1 MFLMHSRMLVSE
13 LGLQQDTP
21 PARGFAT
28 YPARI
33 NNSSVKCAQTSV
45 ACAQGGCMHAQRI
58 SNHRVVVGFGKV
70 RGNRPDQRLSE
81 CWQAD
86 SPSATSHAFG
96 RNGSRLPQIHQS
108 RTQSRTPV
116 SCAKSDWIRYRDA
129 EI

>member
-45 ACAQGGCMHAQRI
+45 ACAQGGHACTEDQQ
-58 SNHRVVVGFGKV
+58 SQG
-70 RGNRPDQRLSE
+70 RGWFRERTRESTDQRLSE

-86 SPSATSHAFG
+86 SPSAISYTIRQNPSTTPFPHTTPTA
-96 RNGSRLPQIHQS
+96 
-108 RTQSRTPV
+108 SRTP
-116 SCAKSDWIRYRDA
+116 
-129 EI
+129 